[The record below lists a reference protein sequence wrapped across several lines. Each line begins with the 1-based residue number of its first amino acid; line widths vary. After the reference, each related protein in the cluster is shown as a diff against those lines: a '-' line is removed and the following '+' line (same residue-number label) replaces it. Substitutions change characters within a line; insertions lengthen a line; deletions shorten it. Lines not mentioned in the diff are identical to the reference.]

1 MLLLAR
7 KEVDRLRHHFIG
19 TEHLL
24 LGLIGPHGGL
34 GLEVLQRLGLDIEAV
49 RKEVES
55 VLGSVPDDRP
65 VVSVRYTPRVKKVLA
80 FAAKEAVAFDS
91 QQVGPEHIL
100 LGLLR
105 EGDGVAG
112 RVLLGLG
119 VNIEK
124 VREEI
129 RKGR

>member
-1 MLLLAR
+1 VLAS
-7 KEVDRLRHHFIG
+7 ESAIHFQHNFIG

-24 LGLIGPHGGL
+24 LGLLALGQGL
-34 GLEVLQRLGLDIEAV
+34 AVNILQRLGLDFEAV
-49 RKEVES
+49 RKQVEVQI
-55 VLGSVPDDRP
+55 GFGPDQKIYGQLP
-65 VVSVRYTPRVKKVLA
+65 YTPRVKKIVALA
-80 FAAKEAVAFDS
+80 ANEAVSLDHA
-91 QQVGPEHIL
+91 QIGPEHIL

-124 VREEI
+124 IREEVC
-129 RKGR
+129 KGR